1 MSSSLAASQQA
12 FLDECIIEF
21 SDRYTDADA
30 EYKKIYDAGM

>member
-1 MSSSLAASQQA
+1 MSSSLAA